1 MSLQIVPQ
9 EIKKEKIY
17 EGEDAILRLKELGLL
32 FGDIE
37 FVTKEAIKEDNN
49 LSKHAY
55 SMEKN
60 NKFFCSLIRHF
71 REKMSISGWSKD
83 DSYNLNKTL
92 PPDKKNIFIF
102 SSGDKNV
109 CNADDIP
116 MTKNKKGEVS
126 LAVVEMNNSVQLN
139 LLEELFPE
147 LQIVPEKYDIGK
159 SPHWFFLFN
168 KVKNKVKIELSLPE
182 GIDSKTHK
190 ICQWVERIILPEIKL
205 NEDILDEISMHNI
218 RNNSCY
224 NKEDELNITRKK

>member
-1 MSLQIVPQ
+1 MSLQIIPQ
-9 EIKKEKIY
+9 EIKEEKIY
-17 EGEDAILRLKELGLL
+17 EGEEAILKLQELGML
-32 FGDIE
+32 FEDIE
-37 FVTKEAIKEDNN
+37 IATKKSIDEDDK

-60 NKFFCSLIRHF
+60 NKFFCSIIRHF
-71 REKMSISGWSKD
+71 REHMSLKGWSKD

-109 CNADDIP
+109 CNIDDTP

-139 LLEELFPE
+139 MFQDLFPE
-147 LQIVPEKYDIGK
+147 LQIIPEKYDIGK

-182 GIDSKTHK
+182 GIDGKTHK
-190 ICQWVERIILPEIKL
+190 ICKWAERIILPEIEL
-205 NEDILDEISMHNI
+205 NKAILEEFFVENI
-218 RNNSCY
+218 KNNSCY
-224 NKEDELNITRKK
+224 NKEDELNITRKN